1 MAIKKYFY
9 EDELAKDRVAILI
22 NHRNIPITGMKSGT
36 AFKISALLFN
46 LPYPDF
52 LRMARDNYNG
62 TITGKN
68 CLYPMLTFQD
78 KAAAGR
84 LVKELN
90 IRMSFVMER
99 WEKEFNNGTAYIGR
113 SRHTE

>member
-9 EDELAKDRVAILI
+9 EDELTKDRVIILI
-22 NHRNIPITGMKSGT
+22 NYRNTPITGMESGT
-36 AFKISALLFN
+36 AFKIEALLFN
-46 LPYPDF
+46 LSYPDF

-90 IRMSFVMER
+90 IRMSSVMER

-113 SRHTE
+113 S